1 MNNESRNKLRNFIMD
16 VPEHLVNVMAAIVLS
31 PVIITIFIWDFMENT
46 FYEK

>member
-1 MNNESRNKLRNFIMD
+1 MNNELKIKLYNLKQD
-16 VPEHLVNVMAAIVLS
+16 APEYILNIMAAIVLS